1 VGAAAAPER
10 CRPGVNSV
18 TLRASELTHNDA
30 GGDVA
35 GRTKNLRLDDP
46 LCFALYAATNTVIR
60 AYRPLLEQIGLTYP
74 QYPVLLVLPGA

>member
-46 LCFALYAATNTVIR
+46 LCAATNTVIR

>member
-1 VGAAAAPER
+1 
-10 CRPGVNSV
+10 
-18 TLRASELTHNDA
+18 
-30 GGDVA
+30 VA